1 MFQFNS
7 KGTSI
12 SVEGFKVA
20 GIHCGIKKQKK
31 DIALIYS
38 DIPSNAAG
46 TFTLNKVSAAP
57 NVISKKIINQQ
68 NKVKAIFINSGI
80 ANACTGVQ
88 GFNNALKSQS
98 YLASKM
104 NIKPCEVIISSTG
117 VIGKQLP
124 IDKLLKGIDR
134 IIPELS
140 EDGWDN
146 SAEAILTTDLRKK
159 SFSIK
164 VQLKEGE
171 ITLGGI
177 CKGSGMIMP
186 NMATMLAFLTTDAS
200 IESNVLQKLLTSSVN
215 ETFNKISVDGET
227 STNDMVILLANG
239 ISNTK
244 INGGSNNY
252 NDFLE
257 GLTAICSEM
266 AKAIVSDG
274 EGATKL
280 INVIVKNACTKEDA
294 DAIAKSIV
302 NSPLVK
308 TAMNGNDPNWG
319 RILAVA
325 GNSGVSFNPD
335 KVTIKFDDLP
345 ILLPDYFADFNEEEA
360 KQVLNKPEVTIQ
372 VDIAEGN
379 ESVTWRTCDLS
390 ENYVRINS
398 KYRT

>member
-57 NVISKKIINQQ
+57 NVISNKIIDQQ

>member
-1 MFQFNS
+1 MFQFNPT
-7 KGTSI
+7 GTRI
-12 SVEGFKVA
+12 SVEGFKAA

-38 DIPSNAAG
+38 DIPCDAAG
-46 TFTLNKVSAAP
+46 TFTLNKISAAP
-57 NVISKKIINQQ
+57 NVISKKIIDQQ

-88 GFNNALKSQS
+88 GLNNALKSQS

-104 NIKPCEVIISSTG
+104 NIKPREVIISSTG

-146 SAEAILTTDLRKK
+146 SAEAILTTDLKKK

-164 VQLKEGE
+164 VQIKEGE
-171 ITLGGI
+171 ITIGGM

-200 IESNVLQKLLTSSVN
+200 IESNVLQKLLTNSVN

-227 STNDMVILLANG
+227 STNDMVVLLANG
-239 ISNTK
+239 ISGTK
-244 INGGSNNY
+244 IKEGSNNY

-294 DAIAKSIV
+294 DAIAKTIV

-308 TAMNGNDPNWG
+308 TAMNGNDANWG

-335 KVTIKFDDLP
+335 KVTIKFDDLS
-345 ILLPDYFADFNEEEA
+345 ILLPDCFADFNEEAA

>member
-1 MFQFNS
+1 M
-7 KGTSI
+7 G
-12 SVEGFKVA
+12 G
-20 GIHCGIKKQKK
+20 
-31 DIALIYS
+31 D
-38 DIPSNAAG
+38 
-46 TFTLNKVSAAP
+46 
-57 NVISKKIINQQ
+57 
-68 NKVKAIFINSGI
+68 
-80 ANACTGVQ
+80 
-88 GFNNALKSQS
+88 
-98 YLASKM
+98 
-104 NIKPCEVIISSTG
+104 SS
-117 VIGKQLP
+117 
-124 IDKLLKGIDR
+124 R
-134 IIPELS
+134 
-140 EDGWDN
+140 
-146 SAEAILTTDLRKK
+146 
-159 SFSIK
+159 
-164 VQLKEGE
+164 
-171 ITLGGI
+171 
-177 CKGSGMIMP
+177 
-186 NMATMLAFLTTDAS
+186 
-200 IESNVLQKLLTSSVN
+200 

>member
-38 DIPSNAAG
+38 DIPCDAAG

-57 NVISKKIINQQ
+57 NVISKKIIDQQ

>member
-38 DIPSNAAG
+38 DIPCDAAG

-57 NVISKKIINQQ
+57 NVISKKIIDQQ

-186 NMATMLAFLTTDAS
+186 NM
-200 IESNVLQKLLTSSVN
+200 LL
-215 ETFNKISVDGET
+215 
-227 STNDMVILLANG
+227 
-239 ISNTK
+239 
-244 INGGSNNY
+244 
-252 NDFLE
+252 
-257 GLTAICSEM
+257 C
-266 AKAIVSDG
+266 
-274 EGATKL
+274 
-280 INVIVKNACTKEDA
+280 
-294 DAIAKSIV
+294 
-302 NSPLVK
+302 
-308 TAMNGNDPNWG
+308 
-319 RILAVA
+319 
-325 GNSGVSFNPD
+325 
-335 KVTIKFDDLP
+335 
-345 ILLPDYFADFNEEEA
+345 
-360 KQVLNKPEVTIQ
+360 
-372 VDIAEGN
+372 
-379 ESVTWRTCDLS
+379 
-390 ENYVRINS
+390 
-398 KYRT
+398 

>member
-7 KGTSI
+7 KGTSR

-38 DIPSNAAG
+38 DIPCDAAG

-57 NVISKKIINQQ
+57 NVISNKIIDQQ

-244 INGGSNNY
+244 IKGGSNNY

-280 INVIVKNACTKEDA
+280 INVVVKNACTKEDA
-294 DAIAKSIV
+294 DAIAKSIA

-319 RILAVA
+319 RILAVV

>member
-1 MFQFNS
+1 MFQFNPT
-7 KGTSI
+7 GTRI
-12 SVEGFKVA
+12 SVEGFKAA

-38 DIPSNAAG
+38 DIPCDAAG
-46 TFTLNKVSAAP
+46 TFTLNKISAAP
-57 NVISKKIINQQ
+57 NVISKKIIDQQ

-88 GFNNALKSQS
+88 GLNNALKSQS

-104 NIKPCEVIISSTG
+104 NIKPREVIISSTG

-146 SAEAILTTDLRKK
+146 SAEAILTTDLKKK

-164 VQLKEGE
+164 VQIKKGE
-171 ITLGGI
+171 ITIGGM

-200 IESNVLQKLLTSSVN
+200 IESNVLQKLLTNSVN

-227 STNDMVILLANG
+227 STNDMVVLLANG
-239 ISNTK
+239 ISGTK
-244 INGGSNNY
+244 IKEGSNNY

-257 GLTAICSEM
+257 GLTSICSEM

-294 DAIAKSIV
+294 DAIAKTIV

-308 TAMNGNDPNWG
+308 TAMNGNDANWG

-345 ILLPDYFADFNEEEA
+345 ILLPDCFADFNEEAA

>member
-1 MFQFNS
+1 MFQFNPT
-7 KGTSI
+7 GTRI
-12 SVEGFKVA
+12 SVEGFKAA

-38 DIPSNAAG
+38 DIPCDAAG
-46 TFTLNKVSAAP
+46 TFTLNKISAAP
-57 NVISKKIINQQ
+57 NVISKKIIDQQ

-88 GFNNALKSQS
+88 GLNNALKSQS

-104 NIKPCEVIISSTG
+104 NIKPREVIISSTG

-146 SAEAILTTDLRKK
+146 SAEAILTTDLKKK

-164 VQLKEGE
+164 VQIKEGE
-171 ITLGGI
+171 ITIGGM

-200 IESNVLQKLLTSSVN
+200 IESNVLQKLLTNSVN

-227 STNDMVILLANG
+227 STNDMVVLLANG
-239 ISNTK
+239 ISGTK
-244 INGGSNNY
+244 IKEGSNNY

-294 DAIAKSIV
+294 DAIAKTIV

-308 TAMNGNDPNWG
+308 TAMNGNDANWG

-345 ILLPDYFADFNEEEA
+345 ILLPDCFADFNEEAA

>member
-1 MFQFNS
+1 MFQFNP

-12 SVEGFKVA
+12 SVKGFKVA
-20 GIHCGIKKQKK
+20 GIHCGIKKRKK

-38 DIPSNAAG
+38 DIPSAAAG

-57 NVISKKIINQQ
+57 NVISKKIIDQQ
-68 NKVKAIFINSGI
+68 KKVKAIFINSGF

-98 YLASKM
+98 YLASNL

-200 IESNVLQKLLTSSVN
+200 IESYVLQKLLTSSVN

-239 ISNTK
+239 ISGTK
-244 INGGSNNY
+244 IKDGSNNY
-252 NDFLE
+252 NAFLE

-294 DAIAKSIV
+294 DAIAKTIV